1 MHLFSNI
8 RLKLQAPP
16 TDISIEDVPMPL
28 ESDQAKTFTWSAA
41 NLRNKLQSDVNPS
54 ASVSAVPGAC
64 TDRILIAEDNAIN
77 QKVIERMVQKLG
89 YAVDLVANGRQ
100 AIDALAGSPYRL
112 IFMDCQMPEM
122 DGFEACREIRKIEGG
137 ARIPIIAITA
147 NAMKGDR
154 ERCLAAGM
162 DDYVSKPFKQ
172 EDLRLVMERWI
183 GVGSSRE

>member
-1 MHLFSNI
+1 MEPYGEY
-8 RLKLQAPP
+8 R
-16 TDISIEDVPMPL
+16 
-28 ESDQAKTFTWSAA
+28 
-41 NLRNKLQSDVNPS
+41 RPS
-54 ASVSAVPGAC
+54 
-64 TDRILIAEDNAIN
+64 ILIAEDNLIN

-89 YAVDLVANGRQ
+89 YRADLVANGRE
-100 AIDALAGSPYRL
+100 ALDALSCRPYGL

-122 DGFEACREIRKIEGG
+122 DGFEACREIRSRDLPI

-172 EDLRLVMERWI
+172 DDLKNVIE
-183 GVGSSRE
+183 